1 MDARDEL
8 YMRRCLQLAAAGIPT
23 TKPNPVVGA
32 VVVFEN
38 RIIGEGYHIRPG
50 EGHAEVNALRSV
62 RPEDEK
68 LLPYSTIYVSLEPCA
83 HYGKTPPCADLIIRK
98 RLKRCVVGCG
108 DPFPAV
114 NGGGIRK
121 LREAGIEVELGV
133 LEAEC
138 RKINAPFFTYH
149 TKKRPY
155 VTLKW
160 AESADHFI
168 DGLRPVPEQAGGSG
182 RAIRISS
189 QQTQMLAHK
198 LRAENQAILVGRRTL
213 LLDNPSLT
221 LRHWPGS
228 SPLRC
233 ILAPSGRIAGE
244 AHATDGTVPTLIFA
258 GGNGE
263 KCRDFREKAAAEK
276 PQSGGTFFPP
286 ERVELDNERP
296 ILPQVLQE
304 LHRRGIQTLLVE
316 GGSATLQS
324 FIDADLWDEAY
335 VECGTLLL
343 REGIPA
349 PTMPAASAERLYR
362 SETDYAFN
370 RTRLHH
376 IRLRD

>member
-1 MDARDEL
+1 
-8 YMRRCLQLAAAGIPT
+8 MRRCLQLAAAGIPT

-32 VVVFEN
+32 VVVYDN

-50 EGHAEVNALRSV
+50 EGHAEVNALHSV
-62 RPEDEK
+62 SPADEK
-68 LLPYSTIYVSLEPCA
+68 LLPQSTIYVSLEPCA

-98 RLKRCVVGCG
+98 QLKRCVVGCT

-121 LREAGIEVELGV
+121 LRDAGIEVEVGV

-138 RKINAPFFTYH
+138 RRINAPFFTFH
-149 TKKRPY
+149 TRRRPY

-168 DGLRPVPEQAGGSG
+168 DTARPLPQVPGASG
-182 RAIRISS
+182 QPVRISTPLTLLFVH
-189 QQTQMLAHK
+189 Q
-198 LRAENQAILVGRRTL
+198 LRAENQAILVGHRTA

-221 LRHWPGS
+221 LRHWPGR

-233 ILAPSGRIAGE
+233 LLAPRGE
-244 AHATDGTVPTLIFA
+244 LPEGLHLLDGSAPTLVFA
-258 GGNGE
+258 CAMPQ
-263 KCRDFREKAAAEK
+263 KWQHFQQKAAALSAE
-276 PQSGGTFFPP
+276 SGSTFYPP
-286 ERVELDNERP
+286 ELAILDADSP

-304 LHRRGIQTLLVE
+304 LHRRGVQSLLVE

-324 FIDADLWDEAY
+324 FFDADLWDEAY
-335 VECGTLLL
+335 TECGTLLL
-343 REGIPA
+343 HRGVSA
-349 PTMPAASAERLYR
+349 PTLPPPSPERPYLSRAEHSFGRVR
-362 SETDYAFN
+362 M
-370 RTRLHH
+370 HH

>member
-32 VVVFEN
+32 VVVFGD

-62 RPEDEK
+62 RPEDER
-68 LLPYSTIYVSLEPCA
+68 LLPGATLYVSLEPCA
-83 HYGKTPPCADLIIRK
+83 HYGKTPPCADLIVRK

-121 LREAGIEVELGV
+121 LREAGIEVETGV

-138 RKINAPFFTYH
+138 RRINAPFFTYH
-149 TKKRPY
+149 LRKRPY

-168 DGLRPVPEQAGGSG
+168 DTARPLPGRPGGSG
-182 RAIRISS
+182 QATRISTPL
-189 QQTQMLAHK
+189 TQMLAHK
-198 LRAENQAILVGRRTL
+198 LRAENQAILVGRRTV
-213 LLDNPSLT
+213 LLDNPALT

-228 SPLRC
+228 NPLRC
-233 ILAPSGRIAGE
+233 ILAPSGGISGE
-244 AHATDGTVPTLIFA
+244 AHVADGSTPTLIFA
-258 GGNGE
+258 CTTTENRQHFPG
-263 KCRDFREKAAAEK
+263 KAAAETL
-276 PQSGGTFFPP
+276 PSGGVPFPP
-286 ERVELDNERP
+286 EHATLKATRP
-296 ILPQVLQE
+296 ILPQVMEE
-304 LHRRGIQTLLVE
+304 LHQRGIQSLLVE
-316 GGSATLQS
+316 GGSTTLQG

-335 VECGTLLL
+335 VECGTFSL
-343 REGIPA
+343 GQGVPA
-349 PTMPAASAERLYR
+349 PVLPSPGSKRPYR
-362 SETDYAFN
+362 SEAEYAFG

-376 IRLRD
+376 FRLRD